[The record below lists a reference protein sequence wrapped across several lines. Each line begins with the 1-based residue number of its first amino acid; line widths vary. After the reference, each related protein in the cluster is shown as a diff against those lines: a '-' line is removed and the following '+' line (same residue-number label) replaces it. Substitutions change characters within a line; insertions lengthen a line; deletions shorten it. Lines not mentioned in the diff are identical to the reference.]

1 MHWECW
7 RDYSLIKQL
16 CAKSREMCGAK
27 SKNIKKTC
35 KLKRK
40 KWKKK
45 NPFGQGLSSHQEAK
59 NPRN

>member
-1 MHWECW
+1 
-7 RDYSLIKQL
+7 
-16 CAKSREMCGAK
+16 MCGAK